1 MEELFDKLK
10 KANLNPKWGE
20 EEDFYTNDI
29 EVLTDTAD
37 YEISMSAGGY
47 YSVKRSEPFKENE
60 FYAFKNVNSV
70 IALIKADEEE

>member
-1 MEELFDKLK
+1 MENLFNELKR
-10 KANLNPKWGE
+10 ANLNPKWGE
-20 EEDFYTNDI
+20 DGDFYTGDI
-29 EVLTDTAD
+29 EILTDAAD

>member
-1 MEELFDKLK
+1 MENLFKELK

-20 EEDFYTNDI
+20 EEGFYTNDI

-60 FYAFKNVNSV
+60 FYVCCDTDEV
-70 IALIKADEEE
+70 IDLIKADE

>member
-1 MEELFDKLK
+1 MENLFNELK
-10 KANLNPKWGE
+10 KANLNPTWNDDD
-20 EEDFYTNDI
+20 DFYPDGVT
-29 EVLTDTAD
+29 VLTDVAD
-37 YEISMSAGGY
+37 YEISKAAGGN